1 MIGDYAA
8 SWLPV
13 AMVPFIGIVSAG
25 VAMALLFIYIEGE
38 SPAK

>member
-13 AMVPFIGIVSAG
+13 FLVPFIGLVCFSVS
-25 VAMALLFIYIEGE
+25 MALFFIYVE
-38 SPAK
+38 SEA

>member
-13 AMVPFIGIVSAG
+13 FMVPFIGLVS
-25 VAMALLFIYIEGE
+25 VAVSMALFFIYVE
-38 SPAK
+38 SEA